1 MNSVFLTFNQSDCL
15 HKKLTNKPARKTVSD
30 WFKKIVTQNSEFT
43 FGLAKSTCEFK
54 VTLAL

>member
-15 HKKLTNKPARKTVSD
+15 HKKLTNKPASKTASD

-43 FGLAKSTCEFK
+43 FGLAKST
-54 VTLAL
+54 LAL